1 MFKKRKLICILFL
14 FSCIFICMSFV
25 SADNITND
33 TSYNNENNTPIVVDS
48 PTKTFSDLKN
58 EIYDMNKTEI
68 ILEDDYVNQKVY
80 DNYSDYYPQ
89 SDMII
94 IVERVTTGIL
104 INRSVNIDGQ
114 GHIID
119 ANNLS
124 EIFYLNANNITLKN
138 IVFKNTHGFNFGAV
152 FCNASNISIINCTF
166 INNHGI
172 TGAVYCN
179 NQNISIINSTFIN
192 NTGSVMGAA
201 AIRCQVPADI
211 INSTFINNNGDYCG
225 YECCPVIYSC
235 KGGRII
241 NSTFIDNY
249 VYNSDEEKYAGI
261 YYYDIIFNVVNE
273 TITYSENSDK
283 VRSIVYGN
291 FIIINSTFNNTLTH
305 EIHYDRWLVIIL
317 DGSNNTNTTETITNN
332 STSNNQSTTENNTN
346 STNNAGINKTSDV
359 SEHVVPV
366 NFDVDNNMSQ
376 ITPTITIIAN
386 NTYVIN
392 GADNIIEIGFKTNI
406 KNKMFWVEI
415 LGLLSKTNITS
426 NDFYATIKL
435 TNITKKG
442 NYTILCGFN
451 DYVKP
456 VVVGSD
462 DIIGVT
468 DKKTIQINYNNST
481 SNNQSTTENN
491 TCPTNNGDVNKTTD
505 DDIKPVIPVNDDVDT
520 NMSQITPTINIIAN
534 NTYVI
539 NGADNIIEIG
549 FKTNIK
555 NKMFWVEILGLLSKT
570 NITSN
575 DFYATIKLTN
585 ITKKGNYTI
594 LCGFNDYVKPVVV
607 GSDDIIGVTD
617 KKTIQINY
625 NNSTSNNQSTTENN
639 THPTNNMDA
648 NKTTG
653 NNAEKDI
660 NNTSVPSNS
669 DIGNNNKNQ
678 VSSQQVKKQNQQI
691 TPVVKTSLLLTPVK
705 VEKSAKKL
713 VLQVVL
719 KQGNKLLSGKK
730 VTFKFNGKKYTAK
743 TNKKGIAKVT
753 INKNILKKLK
763 RGKKVKYQVNYG
775 KTVSNKNLIVK

>member
-1 MFKKRKLICILFL
+1 MNEGEEIFMFKKRKLICILFL

-33 TSYNNENNTPIVVDS
+33 TSYNNDNNSTPIVVDS

-201 AIRCQVPADI
+201 AIRCQVPVDI

-332 STSNNQSTTENNTN
+332 STSNNQSTTENNT
-346 STNNAGINKTSDV
+346 
-359 SEHVVPV
+359 H
-366 NFDVDNNMSQ
+366 
-376 ITPTITIIAN
+376 
-386 NTYVIN
+386 
-392 GADNIIEIGFKTNI
+392 
-406 KNKMFWVEI
+406 
-415 LGLLSKTNITS
+415 
-426 NDFYATIKL
+426 
-435 TNITKKG
+435 
-442 NYTILCGFN
+442 
-451 DYVKP
+451 
-456 VVVGSD
+456 
-462 DIIGVT
+462 
-468 DKKTIQINYNNST
+468 
-481 SNNQSTTENN
+481 
-491 TCPTNNGDVNKTTD
+491 PTNNGDVNKTTD

-520 NMSQITPTINIIAN
+520 NMSQITPIITIIAN

-539 NGADNIIEIG
+539 GSVDDIIEIG
-549 FKTNIK
+549 FKTNIN

-570 NITSN
+570 DVTSN
-575 DFYATIKLTN
+575 EDFCASIKLSN
-585 ITKKGNYTI
+585 ITKGGEYTI
-594 LCGFNDYVKPVVV
+594 LCGFYDYVKPVAV
-607 GSDDIIGVTD
+607 GSDEIIGVAD
-617 KKTIQINY
+617 KKTIHI
-625 NNSTSNNQSTTENN
+625 
-639 THPTNNMDA
+639 
-648 NKTTG
+648 
-653 NNAEKDI
+653 
-660 NNTSVPSNS
+660 
-669 DIGNNNKNQ
+669 
-678 VSSQQVKKQNQQI
+678 
-691 TPVVKTSLLLTPVK
+691 
-705 VEKSAKKL
+705 
-713 VLQVVL
+713 
-719 KQGNKLLSGKK
+719 
-730 VTFKFNGKKYTAK
+730 
-743 TNKKGIAKVT
+743 
-753 INKNILKKLK
+753 
-763 RGKKVKYQVNYG
+763 
-775 KTVSNKNLIVK
+775 